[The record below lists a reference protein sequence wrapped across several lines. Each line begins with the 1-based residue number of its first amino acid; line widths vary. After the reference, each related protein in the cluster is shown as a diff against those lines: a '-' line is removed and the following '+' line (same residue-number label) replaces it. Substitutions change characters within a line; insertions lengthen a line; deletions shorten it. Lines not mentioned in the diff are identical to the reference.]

1 MPHTLKDVLPVTAR
15 LSDTGH
21 VEIGGVDLVTLADRY
36 DTPLLVFCEE
46 TFRARCRA
54 YVEAMQG
61 GTVYFAA
68 KSFTALAALRMAAEE
83 GLGVDVASGG
93 ELYAALAAGV
103 APARIIFHGNNKTDA
118 ELSMGIESGVGR
130 LAVDSLDELERLS
143 DIASAAGRTQPIV
156 LRITPGIEAH
166 THEYIQTGQEDTK
179 FGLTV
184 EGGAALE
191 AAKRAVDLP
200 GIELVGAHAHIGSQI
215 FGNEAFLRLVDVMF
229 EFLDAVRGATGRNLE
244 ELNVGGGLGI
254 AYTKED
260 VPADVA
266 AHAATVRDAVAR
278 AAEEYGI
285 PVPRLSVEPGRS
297 VVANSIMT
305 LYRVGT
311 VKEIPGIRTYVSV
324 DGGMSDNIRPMLYG
338 AKYSALLVNKADE
351 HPTKVV
357 TVAGS
362 HCESGDVLIK
372 DVALPETVRRGDL
385 LGIPATGAYGYTM
398 ASNYNKMRRPAIVA
412 VRDGRARV
420 IVRRETYEDL
430 VRLDEPD

>member
-1 MPHTLKDVLPVTAR
+1 MPHTLKDVLPATAR
-15 LSDTGH
+15 LTDAGH
-21 VEIGGVDLVTLADRY
+21 IEVGGIDLVSLADRY

-54 YVEAMQG
+54 YVQAMPG

-68 KSFTALAALRMAAEE
+68 KAFTALAALRMAAEE

-103 APARIIFHGNNKTDA
+103 PASRIIFHGNNKTDA
-118 ELSMGIESGVGR
+118 ELSMGVESGVGR
-130 LAVDSLDELERLS
+130 IAVDSLDELERLS
-143 DIASAAGRTQPIV
+143 EIASAAGRTQPIV
-156 LRITPGIEAH
+156 LRVTPGIEAH

-179 FGLTV
+179 FGMSV
-184 EGGAALE
+184 EGGAGLE

-200 GIELVGAHAHIGSQI
+200 GVELVGAHAHIGSQI

-229 EFLDAVRGATGRNLE
+229 EFLDAVRGATGRILE

-266 AHAATVRDAVAR
+266 AHAATVRDAVAH
-278 AAEEYGI
+278 AAEEYGM
-285 PVPRLSVEPGRS
+285 PMPRLSVEPGRS

-305 LYRVGT
+305 VYRVGT

-351 HPTKVV
+351 HPTRVV

-385 LGIPATGAYGYTM
+385 LAIPATGAYGYTM

-412 VRDGRARV
+412 VREGRARV

-430 VRLDEPD
+430 VRLDEAD